1 MDNNNKHVP
10 RAKEINLREY
20 YLLIKKR
27 IWIVIVLTI
36 LTTVAG
42 YYYNNST
49 YVPLYQTSTRIIVG
63 SGGDNMQTLMVLI
76 KDPIILGK
84 VRDDLQLN
92 TSIDAISNQ
101 ISVNQI
107 DSSQVIL
114 ISVVHTDPEMA
125 AKIANSTASIYKEEI
140 AEILDFNQVQ
150 LLSEA
155 QPKYFPINGKSN
167 GLSILAF
174 LAGIVGG
181 VGIIFLLDILD
192 NTVRKESEVE
202 DILEVPVLGIVSN
215 MNKRNYVLKE
225 VKRVKKEEM
234 DMDVRSDTVAVK

>member
-1 MDNNNKHVP
+1 MNNNDNHG
-10 RAKEINLREY
+10 ATTKEINLREY
-20 YLLIKKR
+20 FLLIKKR
-27 IWIVIVLTI
+27 IWIVIVLTFFTS
-36 LTTVAG
+36 LAG

-63 SGGDNMQTLMVLI
+63 SSGENMKTLMVLI
-76 KDPIILGK
+76 KDPIVLDK
-84 VRDDLQLN
+84 VREELQLN

-114 ISVVHTDPEMA
+114 ISVVHTNPEMA
-125 AKIANSTASIYKEEI
+125 AKIANATATIYKKEI
-140 AEILDFNQVQ
+140 AEILNFNQVQ

-167 GLSILAF
+167 GLSIVAF
-174 LAGIVGG
+174 LAGVIGG
-181 VGIIFLLDILD
+181 IGIIFLLDILD

-202 DILEVPVLGIVSN
+202 AVLEVPVLGIVSN
-215 MNKRNYVLKE
+215 MNKKRYVLKE
-225 VKRVKKEEM
+225 RKKEKNKKSEM
-234 DMDVRSDTVAVK
+234 EVRGDTVAIK